1 MQDILY
7 ELFSFNNTFC
17 HVELLNSTCFG
28 HARQIIKKEE
38 RDCPHKTRTPAHIEV
53 TNERWT
59 VQNKRPEQAQT
70 ERKKSWEGIVG
81 ATLWTVM
88 NISLMCVALSA
99 NSTGLISPRDWII
112 PS

>member
-70 ERKKSWEGIVG
+70 ERKKKLGRDCWRN
-81 ATLWTVM
+81 TLNRDEYILDV
-88 NISLMCVALSA
+88 C
-99 NSTGLISPRDWII
+99 ST
-112 PS
+112 

>member
-38 RDCPHKTRTPAHIEV
+38 RDCPHKTRTPAYIEV

-59 VQNKRPEQAQT
+59 VQNKRPEEAQT
-70 ERKKSWEGIVG
+70 ERKNLGRDCWRN
-81 ATLWTVM
+81 TLNRDEYILDV
-88 NISLMCVALSA
+88 C
-99 NSTGLISPRDWII
+99 ST
-112 PS
+112 